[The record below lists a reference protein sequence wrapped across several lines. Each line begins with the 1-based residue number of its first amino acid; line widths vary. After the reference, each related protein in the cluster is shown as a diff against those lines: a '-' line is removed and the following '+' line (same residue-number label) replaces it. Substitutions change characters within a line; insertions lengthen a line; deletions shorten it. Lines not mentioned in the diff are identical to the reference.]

1 MRRIL
6 GTAAAVAVLALVPVL
21 TGCGD
26 DSSEPTATDREP
38 TGTTSPAGGVDYQVV
53 AIEHATAAGGQVDQ
67 QATLVGPGGDTGA
80 ILAELTDPQFREL
93 VEQRITF
100 SRAAGDLYAAV
111 VSVGC
116 DVPPGVT
123 VVEAGGGYEIVP
135 DKVADPIP
143 ECFAPVTTVAVVAV
157 T

>member
-1 MRRIL
+1 MRRLL
-6 GTAAAVAVLALVPVL
+6 GTTAAAAVLVL

-38 TGTTSPAGGVDYQVV
+38 TGTSSPADGVDYEVV
-53 AIEHATAAGGQVDQ
+53 ALEHATAAGGQVDR

-116 DVPPGVT
+116 DVPSGVT
-123 VVEAGGGYEIVP
+123 VVEAGDGYEIVP
-135 DKVADPIP
+135 DKVPDPLP

-157 T
+157 S

>member
-1 MRRIL
+1 MRRLL
-6 GTAAAVAVLALVPVL
+6 GTAATVAVLL
-21 TGCGD
+21 TGCGEQD
-26 DSSEPTATDREP
+26 TEAVPHESD
-38 TGTTSPAGGVDYQVV
+38 TTPDTTPGEVSFKLV
-53 AIEHATAAGGQVDQ
+53 ALEHATAAGGEPDQ
-67 QATLVGPGGDTGA
+67 QATRVGPGGDTGA
-80 ILAELTDPQFREL
+80 ILAELTDPPFREL

-123 VVEAGGGYEIVP
+123 VVEAGDGYEIVP
-135 DKVADPIP
+135 DEVADPLP

-157 T
+157 S